1 MILDGV
7 CYSALIQFCRVI
19 LSRMVEPY
27 LSQSSLDEYCLICRV
42 LSSLGVYR
50 RPCVALQYSAVN
62 TVGYVHRLSKT
73 LDLPSGE
80 GVSTH

>member
-1 MILDGV
+1 MILEGV
-7 CYSALIQFCRVI
+7 CYSALIQLCRVI

-27 LSQSSLDEYCLICRV
+27 FSQSFLDEYCLMSNAFV
-42 LSSLGVYR
+42 SR
-50 RPCVALQYSAVN
+50 RIDTPVFPHQCSAVD
-62 TVGYVHRLSKT
+62 TIRSIHHVAQT